1 MGGIGLES
9 EGRGSNWAIKTT
21 YLKFVKNMLS
31 TLNFKSFKKKK
42 IGWFSK
48 NVVTQTHSK
57 QKSKI
62 YIYIIIYLIEFQ
74 QTSVQYT

>member
-9 EGRGSNWAIKTT
+9 GGRGSNWAIKTT

-31 TLNFKSFKKKK
+31 ILNFKSFKRNTK

-62 YIYIIIYLIEFQ
+62 YI
-74 QTSVQYT
+74 

>member
-42 IGWFSK
+42 LDDLAKMLLHRPILNRNPKF
-48 NVVTQTHSK
+48 
-57 QKSKI
+57 I
-62 YIYIIIYLIEFQ
+62 YK
-74 QTSVQYT
+74 